1 MDEPMDHLV
10 WVNSEPGPRRKI
22 SFDELWPRIGI
33 HPHDVY
39 RTWDAG
45 FGARL
50 TTTQLDAL
58 RAEARVW
65 DIEADVP
72 TRPAPYRRSTS
83 ADRVP
88 GSYIVQMRP
97 EADPAAA
104 ARQVGVAPTSIWR
117 TAYFGF
123 AANMTD
129 VELDMVRQNPDV
141 IWVGDDILVVG
152 P

>member
-1 MDEPMDHLV
+1 MEEPMDHLV
-10 WVNSEPGPRRKI
+10 WVDSEPGPRRMVY
-22 SFDELWPRIGI
+22 FNELWPRIGI
-33 HPHDVY
+33 RPDDVY
-39 RTWDAG
+39 RTWGAG

-50 TTTQLDAL
+50 TTAQLDAL
-58 RAEARVW
+58 RAETLVRK
-65 DIEADVP
+65 IEADTP

-97 EADPAAA
+97 GGADPEAA
-104 ARQVGVAPTSIWR
+104 ARQVGVAPTGLFR

-129 VELDMVRQNPDV
+129 AQLDVVRQNPDV
-141 IWVGDDILVVG
+141 IWVMDDILVG